1 MLFLGSISI
10 AWSTL
15 ITNRKYTLILIFSI
29 ACLIRIIPELSAYP
43 YPIGYD
49 VINSYIPIVTNFKA
63 HLETRWPTISGQ
75 FPLYFLIL
83 HLINIVTGLDSHSTV
98 TIFAIVMFGIFA
110 ISIFL
115 VGCRLLKIST
125 SHSIFLTFF
134 VILQMAVLRTTWDHH
149 RDIFALS
156 MMFFTFL
163 LIYKGKK
170 EENASNDWQHHHITL
185 SIAALI
191 LSALTASADRMI
203 GALLSLTLL
212 IYVFIAKSKITIL
225 CALVAVSF
233 FAATTILPNHD
244 TSSQANIGSI
254 ITGSS
259 TEPAAPT
266 FYNPTNLLI
275 LFAVINGLLIP
286 TGIIGLK
293 VLKKNNNNDNSLLK
307 IPLLI
312 TFAASL
318 LGIVFPDIRSL
329 VADRWI
335 ILCGIFLSIFS
346 AYGII
351 HLVQRLN
358 LNSIHKVTTTTIFSC
373 IIGIFIIIGMAY
385 ATMPKDN
392 PFILYGIVYHN
403 IENFAPV
410 TMQLNSID
418 PRDNAKMISAIAWI
432 NNNTEPNAIIVSQ
445 KHWRGW
451 MEIELEDDRRWMD
464 FGFEDDYDA
473 FDSSRNLHSLIK
485 KVASKNDN
493 AYLVTG
499 HTYIL
504 QERGNNPLHMIYFNG
519 KFAIFKIKSH

>member
-15 ITNRKYTLILIFSI
+15 ITNQKYTLILIFSI
-29 ACLIRIIPELSAYP
+29 ACLIRTIPELGAYP

-49 VINSYIPIVTNFKA
+49 VINSYIPIVTNFKE

-83 HLINIVTGLDSHSTV
+83 HLTNMVTGLDAHSTV

-170 EENASNDWQHHHITL
+170 EENTSNDWHHHHITL

-233 FAATTILPNHD
+233 FAATIMLPNHD
-244 TSSQANIGSI
+244 TSQGNIGSI
-254 ITGSS
+254 TTGSS
-259 TEPAAPT
+259 TELVVPK

-293 VLKKNNNNDNSLLK
+293 VLKNNDDNNSLLK

-312 TFAASL
+312 TVAASF

-351 HLVQRLN
+351 HLMQRLN
-358 LNSIHKVTTTTIFSC
+358 LNSTHKITTTTIFSC
-373 IIGIFIIIGMAY
+373 IIGIFIIMGMAY

-451 MEIELEDDRRWMD
+451 MEIELEEDRRWMD
-464 FGFEDDYDA
+464 FGFEDDDNA

-485 KVASKNDN
+485 KVAGKNDN
-493 AYLVTG
+493 AYLITG

-504 QERGNNPLHMIYFNG
+504 QESSNNPLHMVYFNG